1 MLILEEQMATFFD
14 IFANSTELYE
24 LLIATN

>member
-1 MLILEEQMATFFD
+1 MFILEEQMATFFD
-14 IFANSTELYE
+14 IFVLSTELYE